1 MRKITKLSFYNSPVS
16 KQEIVIERNA
26 DKNFLI
32 LTGYNGVGKSR
43 VISMV
48 YETLALVRNIDSEIN
63 KFGWAAQL
71 DYGDGIAVRAIKM
84 SRDGVAGDAL
94 QKHVYRL
101 IEQGSSLKD
110 FYCKVESHINHKKSF
125 ANIGS
130 NSEGVGQGFGC
141 SAILKFNKREAV
153 DFGDDIEMVAYI
165 DDQVYF
171 NYNRDIPEKV
181 FNGKVTID
189 KTIFTLLYDFLVFQG
204 QRSSAK
210 DVMYALLDE
219 YMLNSKKFDLEEAK
233 KYLASKVTETQVFGA
248 ASDNEGSPVFVELN
262 KFFAH
267 TERKLVWADGHP
279 CMLLKGGDLVS
290 WLSFSKGEKTLLALM
305 LTVYLYGDSA
315 DFVFDEPDLSL
326 HMEWQKMLLPAFL
339 ALAPNAKF
347 IISTHSPSMVFN
359 TSSEQ
364 VINMAKYHKG

>member
-16 KQEIVIERNA
+16 KEEIVIERIA

-71 DYGDGIAVRAIKM
+71 DYGDGVAVRAIKM

-94 QKHVYRL
+94 QKYVYKL
-101 IEQGSSLKD
+101 IEQEHSLKD

-125 ANIGS
+125 ANIGPG
-130 NSEGVGQGFGC
+130 SEGGLGFGC
-141 SAILKFNKREAV
+141 STVLRSNKKETV
-153 DFGDDIEMVAYI
+153 DFSGSVEMVAYI

-181 FNGKVTID
+181 FSGKVTID
-189 KTIFTLLYDFLVFQG
+189 RTIFTLLYDFLVFQG
-204 QRSSAK
+204 QRNSAK
-210 DVMYALLDE
+210 NAMYALLDE
-219 YMLNSKKFDLEEAK
+219 YMLNNKKFDLEEAK
-233 KYLASKVTETQVFGA
+233 NYVASKVTDAQVFGA

-267 TERKLVWADGHP
+267 TERKLVWVEGHP
-279 CMLLKGGDLVS
+279 CMLLKGGDLVP
-290 WLSFSKGEKTLLALM
+290 WHSFSKGEKTLLALM
-305 LTVYLYGDSA
+305 LTVYLYGKTA

-339 ALAPNAKF
+339 SLAPSAKF
-347 IISTHSPSMVFN
+347 IISTHSPAMVFN

-364 VINMAKYHKG
+364 VINMARYHKG